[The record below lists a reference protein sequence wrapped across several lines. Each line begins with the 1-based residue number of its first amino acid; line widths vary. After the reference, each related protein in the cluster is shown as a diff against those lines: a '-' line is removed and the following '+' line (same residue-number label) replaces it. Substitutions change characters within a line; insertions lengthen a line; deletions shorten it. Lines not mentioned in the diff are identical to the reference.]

1 MSFGSFEDRLIRVFG
16 QWGMIDDGGDS
27 DTGNADGQVATD
39 FSDQG
44 HPPVSDSEKTKL
56 LKEISELTEAFVG
69 MQAVSASHSVRYLN
83 YITAALFELISHDD
97 QDIRVAA
104 DEAINKIAKLSDVY
118 LTQHVICEFFIEM
131 KRNRSKRALAAA
143 MKKFSACVHK
153 VNPKKRRMYAI
164 NLLPVL
170 RGVFERDEDLV
181 WETLASSV
189 PSITEYIFPH
199 ASLLELSSLLLNS
212 LLVKLESG
220 KNYLRRAAADIIV
233 SSVIHS
239 RSPRELSY
247 RLLQQLAV
255 RIFSLKQ
262 QFFLKSELPIGG
274 SPAAAAVGCGGV
286 VSLFEVATRLQGCL
300 LALRNL
306 ARSLTELSITTNHPT
321 EDTSKRSH
329 LSSTALVRLTSP
341 DASDRSVE
349 SGRSKDSQKKAT
361 AADAAFHLIS
371 LPDCVRCFMEDW
383 SEPSLETWWWTVV
396 WMECLELSCLLYPTS
411 GEKTAVASASLV
423 STAALEC
430 LLTIGLPPC
439 LADGASSILPS
450 NFCNALQIFFK
461 NGPSAALPIDDLAS
475 AAPQSVGGS
484 ETLDPENLSITDL
497 QASGAVAEQR
507 VRDPNRS
514 DAEEREEERKEH
526 PKPVVLLRT
535 TILVSTRSSEQSVQ
549 DDLREFNHQPTP
561 ASVHSARTLSG
572 VCLEGET
579 EVDHE
584 FCSGNSDAPT
594 EDSSQSTQF
603 LRLDIFDEVLSGKL
617 FPPAKWILP
626 LFALRFD
633 LLPTEFR
640 TLNKIHAAPPSRTSS
655 QILAVSYLGQ
665 LAKTSSREFLDALH
679 LDLFFG
685 KSFPEPSRP
694 SPITGA
700 DLALHL
706 MRHTDPQI
714 RGNACILAG
723 NLLLAAALQCLAYE
737 GIDEEVT
744 IGEKEIDQLDALL
757 GCLMNLLEREKS
769 GITYRMALM
778 ALRVCANPLL
788 NSPVMIRVTTRLL
801 TVLSRLLVASARHS
815 YRLVRREILHFI
827 ASVDWAQLEFLEHSQ
842 PKSARLVLASSVAGH
857 AWNEAVRLLSDPD
870 SSIGR
875 DAFCALLH
883 LATTLP
889 TAFQPNDHDPYTRLL
904 LTRAAAWISCT
915 SALSGLDTKA
925 YLFGATGYGNLLR
938 IAKGIPTCLDVSSFA
953 LKSLP
958 YQSSRAAFFSQFDRL
973 SRCLGLAQTSKT
985 GDRNMVAF
993 YRRGLFQLFQELA
1006 DCLLELPLAL
1016 ASSEDVSMLKSVIFG
1031 FNELLGRTP
1040 ILAHHFLW
1048 FSPSSSSSSTK
1059 NSPSHPSEEGGSNC
1073 LGRQRRPKMA
1083 LLCWHCL
1090 SLFTSSP
1097 LLTSDLQLHA
1107 DLLLMVSGCIQRW
1120 GLGGLLEGSISAGG
1134 KMELHPD
1141 HAFTRVSLVFL
1152 RHLGRLL
1159 SIFWHVFRGEK
1170 PASPNFLTEMVQ
1182 GSFLGTAT
1190 TPVASAPIGQPKA
1203 AANRSAEISKFGFHF
1218 VQPTFGEE
1226 TETLIIPGSKNSY
1239 GYFANLPHFLDLYET
1254 IRASYQSYTNS
1265 AELSSASDRTFKLLS
1280 ATLTALSRVLEGL
1293 RFAEVVNLVD
1303 ELLYYLECCYEWDP
1317 LNSLEAAMKLL
1328 CALFGTNLSS
1338 IWDADLARR
1347 YTSAL
1352 DICQLA
1358 KGDRAA
1364 PSTLT
1369 ELTSLNLF
1377 EKIAARHT
1385 EVMTGTRLSP
1395 SRPDS
1400 PPSAA
1405 HAGDE
1410 TQMALT
1416 HQPLIRCLLSC
1427 RRVYSP
1433 AMLKPSSLP
1442 KGSPSVNL
1450 SFFIRL
1456 FEPLVLRALHQYPV
1470 ITCPDLQSK
1479 ILELITVLI
1488 ELGVNYSQLD
1498 EQSAFLK
1505 SVLEQCESL
1514 QHSNANLY
1522 HNERT
1527 LASGLDHLVSCM
1539 FQFFLV
1545 LTYERKPARGNSEGD
1560 SVDIVGSSAT
1570 ASVQETI
1577 LTLAEVFHLAESLA
1591 AAGVDPETVVFPAL
1605 APIIID
1611 VYVQRATNFHASLQH
1626 DSLATMSKAAGA
1638 ASKRNRDVEEWMAN
1652 RESILNFMLP
1662 KFIALPNIYDFLS
1675 VILEEAALSDR
1686 AVKTSPKQSL
1696 QWCTVASKVVNH
1708 LLPAL
1713 AENRV
1718 ALDTEEAVDGLL
1730 RLTARLLGPW
1740 LEDKPEASPVSC
1752 LLTHQ
1757 EVCTLLINALDSLPL
1772 QQHIT
1777 CSALPPDRSQNR
1789 FLASR
1794 LVCFRLL
1801 YRHLQRSPDADR
1813 PDGSVS
1819 YNLQAA
1825 FNAVGTSDSN
1835 AAASRLIR
1843 GFVQLL
1849 CDASKRLMQLLP
1861 QQIEDFIAVPLLTSP
1876 AHRGNAKSARSTE
1889 ESAVRS
1895 TTPRMIGVAGYG
1907 ASNQGLASPS
1917 DVAFLAHLL
1926 MALQLDFL
1934 SFLRTGFFPA
1944 SLVSEVLVQ
1953 EQYSYLD
1960 RRFLLLA
1967 SVEPTFAGLW
1977 WKTRNHLSLVA
1988 ALPPVHIPSWTY
2000 ENAVTQLNLHAV
2012 LRLQL
2017 MLQLHSAVEQSN
2029 TTLLT
2034 QTLNSVFAD
2043 WPTVRKESGPP
2054 PIVKLFLNVMIS
2066 LGSAQKKHIL
2076 SVAAGCESFPRWLVA
2091 LLLVIEEGIYIAHE
2105 PSAFLRWIELLRA
2118 LAESVTQTSLLERI
2132 VDLFLRLYSADAT
2145 TAAPTCAAALLR
2157 LPAVAEIMTAH
2168 ACATFERFVS
2178 QEDSDSARTEL
2189 LSRIGQW
2196 AASHSLP
2203 SSTSLPKLLSGP
2215 LTSTSNVPPQ
2225 DILGSLIEDA
2235 NGIPVW
2241 FDRCLRQAIECCDA
2255 SPRLAVHLLQGVIR
2269 QTPDGD
2275 FTKAPCLDRVRSVL
2289 VQRTSGRFLQQLL
2302 RAGFRVSMECFSRNG
2317 HPSGD
2322 DTPPAPQAA
2331 ASHVILVKDESRGF
2345 RPDELFSFGKIL
2357 LFEQLTEIST
2367 AVNNTERPTLVE
2379 QFYLSGL
2386 SAALVDFL
2394 CFTDALP
2401 IPPNLNTEQGA
2412 LICRFLMLLLK
2423 AEVSLLDPTSSDVTK
2438 CLLSLP
2444 TLLLKLFVA
2453 VLRSPFI
2460 SAVLFDPVCPEQASL
2475 GSLEERFCLLVK
2487 FLFLLNLSAFSGLQE
2502 PSFKPLAS
2510 LADCA
2515 TTLQSLLVPRLPGL
2529 FHQANGCTSGSI
2541 AFFGA
2546 QHAPASTLACFT
2558 EVLNSFAANSASA
2571 FGFVGDDGQLPV
2583 AAASAPL
2590 MSRIPTCQAV
2600 NQCHLIQLDYS
2611 LPLQM
2616 NSGDMHASYRCAL
2629 IALARRPEI
2638 ISFLRHP
2645 SPVAV
2650 PSSGPQVA
2658 ASAARDL
2665 CPDLVADLERDSL
2678 AEASTWFLSLGWL
2691 DKRMFEQTWTSYLAV
2706 LNRAAEYDEDA
2717 TSILDGDSSITGFE
2731 SMMGASKEELVEQS
2745 QCRVISIN
2753 ALTRLLLNANLKPTP
2768 GDPLLGLPEHRPR
2781 TTLPP
2786 FAHTRVG
2793 WKLAQAVGYVET
2805 HLTAWSY
2812 DQACCQQPSG
2822 SSTSESCVFHWL
2834 SPNLDRSALPMHEST
2849 AQFSVESLAKR
2860 AQRPQSLST
2869 AVGLHSEH
2877 SDKPPIGFEA
2887 DTLFSCLQ
2895 SLRLLYHSWIR
2906 PFETLHLVQ
2915 RISVN
2920 PSSPSN
2926 TADPPSIAGFPTP
2939 FSPPSSTTESKGRGM
2954 RKELRRFGFR
2964 HLRIKGRLGGV
2975 GGSGGGSGGSIGA
2988 SGEVGNFAYE
2998 ASIISAGHLID
3009 SMASLSSTSSSVVSS
3024 TTSLLSINERAQGE
3038 DTGLKQEHSTIS
3050 VSATTPSLPR
3060 LPAIA
3065 VLTAIVKSSV
3075 VCCDLFTTREQY
3087 LWLIGFLQAV
3097 SHRLPPPDQFEAP
3110 IYIWLTIGLARC
3122 TAVLEAT
3129 LLPLSGAADATTA
3142 ADPLQPPPPL
3152 APQQHQSAPILLPG
3166 NLSPAVSLAS
3176 AALETTCLPPL
3187 QDAGLVAALDLL
3199 QSAVLLRNTRHPAMR
3214 QPRLLTN
3221 HPTGSPMLN
3230 DLLVKVCHYLET
3242 RIAYLFEPQPGP
3254 GNRFAASASTAA
3266 KAFPTAFSKLVGR
3279 MSRDPLSESAV
3290 GRTQLVPPSLPPPWP
3305 ADRGAGERVLGHQ
3318 LQILSAAF
3326 YLVEQFA
3333 VGPASPL
3340 DQAQPAPS
3348 GPVAAALARLLKS
3361 LVGLASRLLQDCP
3374 RTFPS
3379 PARLI
3384 EVFEAQ
3390 LSGTTAALSWSHL
3403 VLLTWTRGM
3412 QRLLLASRIT
3422 RDNCELL
3429 IKLASDRFL
3438 SARSELISLPALNL
3452 FMSCVYVLN
3461 ASSLSQARAALTPL
3475 YKDTL
3480 SPASRSKAVFP
3491 EELNSMLATSQEY
3504 TSYLWERL
3512 RGSGPLPRL
3521 APPLE
3526 ARVLAHCLPVVSED
3540 LIQSVTS
3547 LISMPS
3553 SPAGDDATTLNGIL
3567 EVALGSIVNKAVAE
3581 IARLDHVYRDL
3592 AANAL
3597 SRIFWSFLS
3606 TESGQKLIREW
3617 LLLSLPSLL
3626 RREPKNL
3633 ALWASTVCLLSSA
3646 PDGVL
3651 RAALSLCCCPAGRS
3665 MIASDKH
3672 IKETGIPCLT
3682 QSQLLA
3688 VTAWSLTEEGS
3699 SLFGS
3704 SSEEQS
3710 KFVKIFLSRSMELE
3724 VPVEENSGDLAALL
3738 KCLFPSR

>member
-1 MSFGSFEDRLIRVFG
+1 
-16 QWGMIDDGGDS
+16 
-27 DTGNADGQVATD
+27 
-39 FSDQG
+39 
-44 HPPVSDSEKTKL
+44 
-56 LKEISELTEAFVG
+56 
-69 MQAVSASHSVRYLN
+69 
-83 YITAALFELISHDD
+83 
-97 QDIRVAA
+97 
-104 DEAINKIAKLSDVY
+104 
-118 LTQHVICEFFIEM
+118 
-131 KRNRSKRALAAA
+131 
-143 MKKFSACVHK
+143 
-153 VNPKKRRMYAI
+153 
-164 NLLPVL
+164 
-170 RGVFERDEDLV
+170 
-181 WETLASSV
+181 
-189 PSITEYIFPH
+189 
-199 ASLLELSSLLLNS
+199 
-212 LLVKLESG
+212 
-220 KNYLRRAAADIIV
+220 
-233 SSVIHS
+233 
-239 RSPRELSY
+239 
-247 RLLQQLAV
+247 
-255 RIFSLKQ
+255 
-262 QFFLKSELPIGG
+262 
-274 SPAAAAVGCGGV
+274 
-286 VSLFEVATRLQGCL
+286 
-300 LALRNL
+300 
-306 ARSLTELSITTNHPT
+306 
-321 EDTSKRSH
+321 
-329 LSSTALVRLTSP
+329 
-341 DASDRSVE
+341 
-349 SGRSKDSQKKAT
+349 
-361 AADAAFHLIS
+361 
-371 LPDCVRCFMEDW
+371 
-383 SEPSLETWWWTVV
+383 
-396 WMECLELSCLLYPTS
+396 
-411 GEKTAVASASLV
+411 
-423 STAALEC
+423 
-430 LLTIGLPPC
+430 
-439 LADGASSILPS
+439 
-450 NFCNALQIFFK
+450 
-461 NGPSAALPIDDLAS
+461 
-475 AAPQSVGGS
+475 
-484 ETLDPENLSITDL
+484 
-497 QASGAVAEQR
+497 
-507 VRDPNRS
+507 
-514 DAEEREEERKEH
+514 
-526 PKPVVLLRT
+526 
-535 TILVSTRSSEQSVQ
+535 
-549 DDLREFNHQPTP
+549 
-561 ASVHSARTLSG
+561 
-572 VCLEGET
+572 
-579 EVDHE
+579 
-584 FCSGNSDAPT
+584 
-594 EDSSQSTQF
+594 
-603 LRLDIFDEVLSGKL
+603 
-617 FPPAKWILP
+617 
-626 LFALRFD
+626 
-633 LLPTEFR
+633 
-640 TLNKIHAAPPSRTSS
+640 
-655 QILAVSYLGQ
+655 
-665 LAKTSSREFLDALH
+665 
-679 LDLFFG
+679 
-685 KSFPEPSRP
+685 
-694 SPITGA
+694 
-700 DLALHL
+700 
-706 MRHTDPQI
+706 
-714 RGNACILAG
+714 
-723 NLLLAAALQCLAYE
+723 
-737 GIDEEVT
+737 
-744 IGEKEIDQLDALL
+744 
-757 GCLMNLLEREKS
+757 
-769 GITYRMALM
+769 
-778 ALRVCANPLL
+778 
-788 NSPVMIRVTTRLL
+788 
-801 TVLSRLLVASARHS
+801 
-815 YRLVRREILHFI
+815 
-827 ASVDWAQLEFLEHSQ
+827 
-842 PKSARLVLASSVAGH
+842 
-857 AWNEAVRLLSDPD
+857 
-870 SSIGR
+870 
-875 DAFCALLH
+875 
-883 LATTLP
+883 
-889 TAFQPNDHDPYTRLL
+889 
-904 LTRAAAWISCT
+904 
-915 SALSGLDTKA
+915 
-925 YLFGATGYGNLLR
+925 
-938 IAKGIPTCLDVSSFA
+938 
-953 LKSLP
+953 
-958 YQSSRAAFFSQFDRL
+958 
-973 SRCLGLAQTSKT
+973 
-985 GDRNMVAF
+985 
-993 YRRGLFQLFQELA
+993 
-1006 DCLLELPLAL
+1006 
-1016 ASSEDVSMLKSVIFG
+1016 
-1031 FNELLGRTP
+1031 
-1040 ILAHHFLW
+1040 
-1048 FSPSSSSSSTK
+1048 
-1059 NSPSHPSEEGGSNC
+1059 
-1073 LGRQRRPKMA
+1073 
-1083 LLCWHCL
+1083 
-1090 SLFTSSP
+1090 
-1097 LLTSDLQLHA
+1097 
-1107 DLLLMVSGCIQRW
+1107 
-1120 GLGGLLEGSISAGG
+1120 
-1134 KMELHPD
+1134 
-1141 HAFTRVSLVFL
+1141 
-1152 RHLGRLL
+1152 
-1159 SIFWHVFRGEK
+1159 
-1170 PASPNFLTEMVQ
+1170 
-1182 GSFLGTAT
+1182 
-1190 TPVASAPIGQPKA
+1190 
-1203 AANRSAEISKFGFHF
+1203 
-1218 VQPTFGEE
+1218 
-1226 TETLIIPGSKNSY
+1226 
-1239 GYFANLPHFLDLYET
+1239 
-1254 IRASYQSYTNS
+1254 
-1265 AELSSASDRTFKLLS
+1265 
-1280 ATLTALSRVLEGL
+1280 
-1293 RFAEVVNLVD
+1293 
-1303 ELLYYLECCYEWDP
+1303 
-1317 LNSLEAAMKLL
+1317 
-1328 CALFGTNLSS
+1328 
-1338 IWDADLARR
+1338 
-1347 YTSAL
+1347 
-1352 DICQLA
+1352 
-1358 KGDRAA
+1358 
-1364 PSTLT
+1364 
-1369 ELTSLNLF
+1369 
-1377 EKIAARHT
+1377 
-1385 EVMTGTRLSP
+1385 
-1395 SRPDS
+1395 
-1400 PPSAA
+1400 
-1405 HAGDE
+1405 
-1410 TQMALT
+1410 
-1416 HQPLIRCLLSC
+1416 
-1427 RRVYSP
+1427 
-1433 AMLKPSSLP
+1433 
-1442 KGSPSVNL
+1442 
-1450 SFFIRL
+1450 
-1456 FEPLVLRALHQYPV
+1456 
-1470 ITCPDLQSK
+1470 
-1479 ILELITVLI
+1479 
-1488 ELGVNYSQLD
+1488 
-1498 EQSAFLK
+1498 
-1505 SVLEQCESL
+1505 
-1514 QHSNANLY
+1514 
-1522 HNERT
+1522 
-1527 LASGLDHLVSCM
+1527 
-1539 FQFFLV
+1539 
-1545 LTYERKPARGNSEGD
+1545 
-1560 SVDIVGSSAT
+1560 
-1570 ASVQETI
+1570 
-1577 LTLAEVFHLAESLA
+1577 
-1591 AAGVDPETVVFPAL
+1591 
-1605 APIIID
+1605 
-1611 VYVQRATNFHASLQH
+1611 
-1626 DSLATMSKAAGA
+1626 
-1638 ASKRNRDVEEWMAN
+1638 
-1652 RESILNFMLP
+1652 
-1662 KFIALPNIYDFLS
+1662 
-1675 VILEEAALSDR
+1675 
-1686 AVKTSPKQSL
+1686 
-1696 QWCTVASKVVNH
+1696 
-1708 LLPAL
+1708 
-1713 AENRV
+1713 
-1718 ALDTEEAVDGLL
+1718 
-1730 RLTARLLGPW
+1730 
-1740 LEDKPEASPVSC
+1740 
-1752 LLTHQ
+1752 
-1757 EVCTLLINALDSLPL
+1757 
-1772 QQHIT
+1772 
-1777 CSALPPDRSQNR
+1777 
-1789 FLASR
+1789 
-1794 LVCFRLL
+1794 
-1801 YRHLQRSPDADR
+1801 
-1813 PDGSVS
+1813 
-1819 YNLQAA
+1819 
-1825 FNAVGTSDSN
+1825 
-1835 AAASRLIR
+1835 
-1843 GFVQLL
+1843 
-1849 CDASKRLMQLLP
+1849 MQLLP

-1907 ASNQGLASPS
+1907 ASDQGLASPS

-1953 EQYSYLD
+1953 EQ
-1960 RRFLLLA
+1960 
-1967 SVEPTFAGLW
+1967 
-1977 WKTRNHLSLVA
+1977 
-1988 ALPPVHIPSWTY
+1988 
-2000 ENAVTQLNLHAV
+2000 
-2012 LRLQL
+2012 
-2017 MLQLHSAVEQSN
+2017 

-2367 AVNNTERPTLVE
+2367 AVNNTVVALLSSLNFALFSNKPERPTLVE

-2460 SAVLFDPVCPEQASL
+2460 SAVLFDPVS
-2475 GSLEERFCLLVK
+2475 
-2487 FLFLLNLSAFSGLQE
+2487 FSGLQE

-2786 FAHTRVG
+2786 FAHTRKVWLQAPGRLRPRQSPAPSLTSSLLDFVMTADSGGEEIVRVG

-3422 RDNCELL
+3422 RDNCEL
-3429 IKLASDRFL
+3429 
-3438 SARSELISLPALNL
+3438 ISLPALNL